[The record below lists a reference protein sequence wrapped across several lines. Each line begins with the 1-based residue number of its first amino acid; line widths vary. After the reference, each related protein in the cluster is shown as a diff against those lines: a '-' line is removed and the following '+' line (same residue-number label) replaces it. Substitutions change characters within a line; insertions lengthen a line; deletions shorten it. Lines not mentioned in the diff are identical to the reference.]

1 MNEDINIEN
10 YFNEYLKTCDE
21 QYLYYL
27 KNNKNNKIEEIED
40 KIKNLNKFIN
50 SIKNKNLISIEDYEN
65 IQKFSISKGGFLSN
79 ENRKILYLKIYNIQ
93 DDNLNE
99 MLYVS
104 PEKKIDRFYNKD
116 KFKLNIF
123 NKKNKDSNKKEN
135 SNNLKVIL
143 QDCNRSKIYFILD
156 KYDKNGENVENYSKK
171 IKEDLHNFILELDK
185 LNNNVYNYF
194 QGYHDIGLYFY
205 ILYIKEKKYSLNVFQ
220 RFSEFNLKE
229 NLQINPKQNDSY
241 QFMSCVK
248 ILKFVIETID
258 EDFQKNFIDVKL
270 SEYNGLCMFA
280 SSWLVTVFTHN
291 INRTEII
298 FRIFDYIMV
307 NHPLSLY
314 YLIAVIILDLFKKN
328 KDKKIF
334 ESGIE
339 IYKFFQDLNFDEL
352 DFDFYI
358 YESYKYIKD
367 LDIKKFENLFNQL
380 YVKEFFPIMS
390 EEPLA
395 KKWIMRQNDKYI
407 NNSFLYFVK
416 GQWKT
421 FLDLFN

>member
-1 MNEDINIEN
+1 MNEESNIEN

-358 YESYKYIKD
+358 YESYKYIKN

>member
-1 MNEDINIEN
+1 MNEESNIEN

-407 NNSFLYFVK
+407 NNSFIYFVK

>member
-1 MNEDINIEN
+1 MNEELNIEN
-10 YFNEYLKTCDE
+10 YFNKYLNTCDE
-21 QYLYYL
+21 QYLNFL
-27 KNNKNNKIEEIED
+27 KKNNKIEEIDD

-50 SIKNKNLISIEDYEN
+50 SIKNKNLISIKDYEI
-65 IQKFSISKGGFLSN
+65 IQKFSVSKGGFLSN
-79 ENRKILYLKIYNIQ
+79 KNGKILYLKIYNIQ
-93 DDNLNE
+93 EDKLNE

-104 PEKKIDRFYNKD
+104 PDKQIDRFYNID
-116 KFKLNIF
+116 RFKLNIF

-135 SNNLKVIL
+135 PNDLKVIL

-156 KYDKNGENVENYSKK
+156 KYDENGENVENISKK
-171 IKEDLHNFILELDK
+171 IKVDLYNFILELDK
-185 LNNNVYNYF
+185 LNNNIYNYF

-205 ILYIKEKKYSLNVFQ
+205 ILFIKEKNYSLNVFQ

-229 NLQINPKQNDSY
+229 NLLINPKQNESY

-258 EDFQKNFIDVKL
+258 KDFQKKFIDVKL

-298 FRIFDYIMV
+298 YRIFDYIMV

-328 KDKKIF
+328 YNKKIF
-334 ESGIE
+334 GSGIE

-352 DFDFYI
+352 DYDFYI
-358 YESYKYIKD
+358 NESYKYIEK
-367 LDIKKFENLFNQL
+367 LDIKKFEQLFNDL
-380 YVKEFFPIMS
+380 YVKNFFPIMS

-395 KKWIMRQNDKYI
+395 KKWIMRQNSEVI
-407 NNSFLYFVK
+407 NKDFFYFVK

>member
-1 MNEDINIEN
+1 MNEESNIEN

-123 NKKNKDSNKKEN
+123 NKKNKETNKKEN

-358 YESYKYIKD
+358 YESYKYIKN

-407 NNSFLYFVK
+407 NNSFIYFVK

>member
-10 YFNEYLKTCDE
+10 YFNEYLKICDE

-27 KNNKNNKIEEIED
+27 KNKKNNKIEEIEN

-104 PEKKIDRFYNKD
+104 PEKKVDRFYNKD

-156 KYDKNGENVENYSKK
+156 KYDKNGENVEKFSKK

-395 KKWIMRQNDKYI
+395 KKWIMRQNDEYI
-407 NNSFLYFVK
+407 NNSFLYFVE

>member
-1 MNEDINIEN
+1 MNEELNIEN

-21 QYLYYL
+21 QYLYFL
-27 KNNKNNKIEEIED
+27 KTKYKIEEIED

-50 SIKNKNLISIEDYEN
+50 SIKNKNLISIKDYEI
-65 IQKFSISKGGFLSN
+65 IQEFSVSKGGFLSN

-93 DDNLNE
+93 EDKLNE

-104 PEKKIDRFYNKD
+104 PEKQIDRFHNID
-116 KFKLNIF
+116 RFKLNVF
-123 NKKNKDSNKKEN
+123 NKKKKDFNIKEN
-135 SNNLKVIL
+135 PSDLKVIL

-156 KYDKNGENVENYSKK
+156 KYDKNGENVENISKK
-171 IKEDLHNFILELDK
+171 IKEDLYNFILELDK
-185 LNNNVYNYF
+185 LNNNIYNYF

-205 ILYIKEKKYSLNVFQ
+205 ILFLKEKNYSLNVFQ

-229 NLQINPKQNDSY
+229 NLQINPKQNDSD

-258 EDFQKNFIDVKL
+258 KDFQKKFIDVKL

-328 KDKKIF
+328 YDKKIF
-334 ESGIE
+334 GSGIE

-352 DFDFYI
+352 DYDLYI
-358 YESYKYIKD
+358 NESYKYIKN
-367 LDIKKFENLFNQL
+367 LDIKNFEKLFNEL
-380 YVKEFFPIMS
+380 YVKNFFPIMS

-395 KKWIMRQNDKYI
+395 KKWIMRQNSEDI
-407 NNSFLYFVK
+407 NKDFFYFVK

>member
-10 YFNEYLKTCDE
+10 YFNEYLKICDE

-104 PEKKIDRFYNKD
+104 PEKKVDRFYNKD

-156 KYDKNGENVENYSKK
+156 KYDKNGENVEKFSKK

-407 NNSFLYFVK
+407 NSSFLYFVK

>member
-1 MNEDINIEN
+1 
-10 YFNEYLKTCDE
+10 
-21 QYLYYL
+21 
-27 KNNKNNKIEEIED
+27 
-40 KIKNLNKFIN
+40 
-50 SIKNKNLISIEDYEN
+50 
-65 IQKFSISKGGFLSN
+65 
-79 ENRKILYLKIYNIQ
+79 
-93 DDNLNE
+93 

-104 PEKKIDRFYNKD
+104 PDKQIDRFYNID
-116 KFKLNIF
+116 RFKLNIF

-135 SNNLKVIL
+135 PNDLKVIL

-156 KYDKNGENVENYSKK
+156 KYDENGENVENISKK
-171 IKEDLHNFILELDK
+171 IKVDLYNFILELDK
-185 LNNNVYNYF
+185 LNNNIYNYF

-205 ILYIKEKKYSLNVFQ
+205 ILFIKEKNYSLNVFQ

-229 NLQINPKQNDSY
+229 NLLINPKQNESY

-258 EDFQKNFIDVKL
+258 KDFQKKFIDVKL

-298 FRIFDYIMV
+298 YRIFDYIMV

-328 KDKKIF
+328 YNKKIF
-334 ESGIE
+334 GSGIE

-352 DFDFYI
+352 DYDFYI
-358 YESYKYIKD
+358 NESYKYIEK
-367 LDIKKFENLFNQL
+367 LDIKKFEQLFNDL
-380 YVKEFFPIMS
+380 YVKNFFPIMS

-395 KKWIMRQNDKYI
+395 KKWIMRQNSEVI
-407 NNSFLYFVK
+407 NKDFFYFVK

>member
-10 YFNEYLKTCDE
+10 YFNEYLKICDE

-27 KNNKNNKIEEIED
+27 KNNKNNKIEEIEN

-104 PEKKIDRFYNKD
+104 PEKKVDRFYNKD

-156 KYDKNGENVENYSKK
+156 KYDKNGENVEKFSKK

-395 KKWIMRQNDKYI
+395 KKWIMRQNSEDI
-407 NNSFLYFVK
+407 NKDFFYFVK

>member
-1 MNEDINIEN
+1 MNEVINIEN

-27 KNNKNNKIEEIED
+27 KNNKNNKIEEIEN

-123 NKKNKDSNKKEN
+123 NKKNKETNKKEN

-358 YESYKYIKD
+358 YESYKYIKN

>member
-1 MNEDINIEN
+1 MNEESNIEN
-10 YFNEYLKTCDE
+10 YFNEYLKICDE

-123 NKKNKDSNKKEN
+123 NKKNKETNKKEN

-407 NNSFLYFVK
+407 NSSFLYFVK

>member
-1 MNEDINIEN
+1 MNEESNIEN
-10 YFNEYLKTCDE
+10 YFNEYLKICDE

-123 NKKNKDSNKKEN
+123 NKKNKDTNKKEN

-171 IKEDLHNFILELDK
+171 IKENLHNFILELDK

-407 NNSFLYFVK
+407 NSSFLYFVK

>member
-1 MNEDINIEN
+1 
-10 YFNEYLKTCDE
+10 
-21 QYLYYL
+21 
-27 KNNKNNKIEEIED
+27 
-40 KIKNLNKFIN
+40 
-50 SIKNKNLISIEDYEN
+50 
-65 IQKFSISKGGFLSN
+65 
-79 ENRKILYLKIYNIQ
+79 
-93 DDNLNE
+93 
-99 MLYVS
+99 
-104 PEKKIDRFYNKD
+104 
-116 KFKLNIF
+116 
-123 NKKNKDSNKKEN
+123 
-135 SNNLKVIL
+135 
-143 QDCNRSKIYFILD
+143 
-156 KYDKNGENVENYSKK
+156 
-171 IKEDLHNFILELDK
+171 
-185 LNNNVYNYF
+185 
-194 QGYHDIGLYFY
+194 
-205 ILYIKEKKYSLNVFQ
+205 
-220 RFSEFNLKE
+220 
-229 NLQINPKQNDSY
+229 
-241 QFMSCVK
+241 MSCVK

-291 INRTEII
+291 ITRTEII

-407 NNSFLYFVK
+407 NNSFIYFVK

>member
-1 MNEDINIEN
+1 MNEESNIEN

-248 ILKFVIETID
+248 ILKFVIETIV

>member
-1 MNEDINIEN
+1 MNEESNIEN
-10 YFNEYLKTCDE
+10 YFNEYLKICDE

-123 NKKNKDSNKKEN
+123 NKKNKETNKKEN

-171 IKEDLHNFILELDK
+171 IKENLHNFILELDK

-407 NNSFLYFVK
+407 NSSFLYFVK

>member
-1 MNEDINIEN
+1 MNEESNIEN

-123 NKKNKDSNKKEN
+123 NKKNKETNKKEN

-407 NNSFLYFVK
+407 NNSFIYFVK

>member
-1 MNEDINIEN
+1 MNEESNIEN

-123 NKKNKDSNKKEN
+123 NKKNKETNKKEN

-358 YESYKYIKD
+358 YESYKYIKN